1 MVRLVAGEVV
11 VAAAAAAV
19 LVVVVVVVV
28 VEVVGIVVVAIFG
41 KAANL
46 QLLGTCLNVESLL
59 RRSETL
65 TGHMELQLGSW

>member
-28 VEVVGIVVVAIFG
+28 EVVGIVVVAIFG
-41 KAANL
+41 KATNL

>member
-11 VAAAAAAV
+11 VAAAAV
-19 LVVVVVVVV
+19 LVVVVV